1 MIIKELTQVGN
12 PIIRRK
18 SSVVKD
24 FKSKKI
30 KKTIKDL
37 VDSMRHG
44 NLVGIAAP
52 QIGINQRIF
61 LTEIRMTS
69 LRTIDKDKE
78 ADDLR
83 VFINP
88 QVLSVSK
95 KTFSE
100 YEGCGSV
107 AHANLFGK
115 VSRPTSLVIK
125 ARDKNGEWFTMEAKG
140 LLAKVILHELDHID
154 GKVFLDRL
162 TDTKSLMSRSEYKKM
177 FKKKKAHN

>member
-18 SSVVKD
+18 SAVVKGV
-24 FKSKKI
+24 KSKETQKI
-30 KKTIKDL
+30 IKDL

-44 NLVGIAAP
+44 NLVGLAAP

-61 LTEIRMTS
+61 VTEIRDTT
-69 LRTIDKDKE
+69 LRKIDKKKDL
-78 ADDLR
+78 DFLR
-83 VFINP
+83 VFVNP
-88 QVLSVSK
+88 QIVSVSK
-95 KTFSE
+95 KMQAG

-107 AHANLFGK
+107 ALAKLFGK

-125 ARDKNGEWFTMEAKG
+125 ALDKDGKSFELKASG
-140 LLAKVILHELDHID
+140 LLARVILHETDHID

-162 TDTKSLMSRSEYKKM
+162 TDHKSLMSANEYRNKFGKKR
-177 FKKKKAHN
+177 K